1 MGLLVV
7 RVVYAVSLSFAIWQV
22 AEHTSVSIQQL
33 KRSLAFSGW
42 LAVTNIVGP
51 MLTYFDRFYIGAML
65 GLAAVSYYT
74 IPYDVLIRF
83 LVFPAAIMAVFFPM
97 LVSAFGNQQVQQQRE
112 VLMSANRLL
121 GLLWLPGLV
130 FLMLFMHELLALWLT
145 EDLADHMTHIAQ
157 WLAVGVF
164 INGMSMIVYNL
175 IQSTGRS
182 DITAKFHLLELP
194 FYALFFWYAIG
205 QWAVEGAALA
215 WTLRV
220 LVDFILLYSACYV
233 QLPALVTVLKRLLA
247 TLVIGVVMFAV
258 AYFVEVTALK
268 ILLAGLLMLIPIFGY
283 HMHIINLLKR
293 T

>member
-1 MGLLVV
+1 
-7 RVVYAVSLSFAIWQV
+7 
-22 AEHTSVSIQQL
+22 
-33 KRSLAFSGW
+33 
-42 LAVTNIVGP
+42 

-83 LVFPAAIMAVFFPM
+83 LVLPMAIMAVFFPM
-97 LVSAFGNQQVQQQRE
+97 LASAFASQQVEQQRE
-112 VLMSANRLL
+112 VLINANKLL
-121 GLLWLPGLV
+121 GLLWLPVLV
-130 FLMLFMHELLALWLT
+130 FLMLFMHELLAIWLT
-145 EDLADHMTHIAQ
+145 QELADHMTHVAQ
-157 WLAVGVF
+157 WLSVGVF

-194 FYALFFWYAIG
+194 FYALFFLYAIG

-220 LVDFILLYSACYV
+220 LVDFILLYCACYV
-233 QLPALVTVLKRLLA
+233 HLPALVGVLKRLLL
-247 TLVIGVVMFAV
+247 TLVIGLAMFAL
-258 AYFVEVTALK
+258 AYFVEVIALK

-283 HMHIINLLKR
+283 YEQMTNLLKR
-293 T
+293 R